1 VAFFVNLQ
9 GIWTMNGFV
18 LFFQKELR
26 VFSIIWIGQLIT
38 RLGSAM
44 TRFALIIWA
53 YNQAGDATTLALMG
67 FFSCISFVL
76 ISPFSG
82 VFVDRWNRRKVM
94 MIADFGAGI
103 MTVVMLIALS
113 TGHLQIWHLYLAEVL
128 SGFFEAFQSPAY
140 DASVSLLVPP
150 AYLTRANGL
159 NSLAN
164 YASAALA
171 PVVAGLLL
179 NLSGLKIIL
188 IIDTVTMLVAVA
200 TLFVVKIPQPE
211 TTLSKQI
218 SIRQTMQES
227 KFGIR
232 YIFSRPG
239 LAGIMIIFF
248 FINLFGTISYFA
260 VLNPMILAKTG
271 GDTMALSTVQTAM
284 GAAGI
289 IGSFL
294 VSIWGGKGK
303 KVKTYLISTA
313 LSFFITDL
321 MFAVGQSVL
330 VWVMAGIISTLTIP
344 YITSPYYAIWQEK
357 IPAGVQGKVFSVRN
371 MFQRASQP
379 IGYILGGYLAD
390 QVFGPAI
397 MAGGTFAKMLGPLIG
412 TGPGAGMAAIFVC
425 TAVFG
430 TLTGIV
436 GFVIPSIR
444 NVEEDLPNA
453 IVAPGFSL
461 ESPSV

>member
-1 VAFFVNLQ
+1 
-9 GIWTMNGFV
+9 MKGFS
-18 LFFQKELR
+18 LFIQKELR

-38 RLGSAM
+38 KLGSAM

-76 ISPFSG
+76 VSPFSG
-82 VFVDRWNRRKVM
+82 VFVDRWDRRKVM
-94 MIADFGAGI
+94 MVADFGAGI

-140 DASVSLLVPP
+140 DASVSLLVPSK
-150 AYLTRANGL
+150 YLTRANGL
-159 NSLAN
+159 NSLSN

-188 IIDTVTMLVAVA
+188 IIDTITMLIAVA

-211 TTLSKQI
+211 ATSSSQI
-218 SIRQTMQES
+218 SVQQTIQES
-227 KFGIR
+227 KFGLY

-248 FINLFGTISYFA
+248 FINLFGTVSYFA

-271 GDTMALSTVQTAM
+271 GDTLALSTVQTAM

-303 KVKTYLISTA
+303 KVTTYLLFTVI
-313 LSFFITDL
+313 SFFITDL
-321 MFAVGQSVL
+321 MFALGQSVL
-330 VWVMAGIISTLTIP
+330 VWALAGIISTLTIP

-379 IGYILGGYLAD
+379 IGYILGGFLAD
-390 QVFGPAI
+390 QVFGPA
-397 MAGGTFAKMLGPLIG
+397 MTSGGTLAKVLGPLVG

-425 TAVFG
+425 TAIFG
-430 TLTGIV
+430 SLTGIV
-436 GFVIPSIR
+436 GFIIPSIR

-453 IVAPGFSL
+453 LLSPEFTL
-461 ESPSV
+461 ESASA